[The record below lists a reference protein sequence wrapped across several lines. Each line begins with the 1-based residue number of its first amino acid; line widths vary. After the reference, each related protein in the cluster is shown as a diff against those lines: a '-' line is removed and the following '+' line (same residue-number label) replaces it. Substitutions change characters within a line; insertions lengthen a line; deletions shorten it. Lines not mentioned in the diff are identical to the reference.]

1 MRGRSAGEPDT
12 VLLYGDGSLG
22 GGMDFSN
29 GQPGSHSYCRGCFPG
44 GGRASPGK
52 AREEDVGG
60 GDDYKDGVKVSVTST
75 SIGGPSA
82 AVAVEA
88 VRYLIGADIK

>member
-1 MRGRSAGEPDT
+1 
-12 VLLYGDGSLG
+12 
-22 GGMDFSN
+22 MDFSN

-75 SIGGPSA
+75 SIGG
-82 AVAVEA
+82 
-88 VRYLIGADIK
+88 